1 MIKEITMPA
10 GGQTTDTST
19 VGAWLVKTGDKVKR
33 GDELLTVETDK
44 ATLTVE
50 SFAKG
55 TVLAILA
62 EEGDKAAAGEV
73 IALIGDE
80 SDMPEVEARLGGGGI
95 PAGKAGAEEA
105 GGSAGQNTSAALADK
120 VDEGQEEE
128 YQPID
133 KSEPVRYVSRKSEKP
148 AEAARADIGAGGIK
162 AMPNAK
168 LLAREEGVSL
178 VDVASYVGKDIL
190 KRSDVQRFIDDA
202 PHMSGTGKKA
212 ESTEAAVT
220 EVPLTTMRRTI
231 ARRMLESSQNI
242 PVFRATVE
250 INMERCIEF
259 RTKVNDNK
267 TGFKISY
274 NDILF
279 KCIDAAVKKY
289 PYVNASYTDSAILL
303 HKDVNIGLAVSVDA
317 GLIVPVVRRVGEKSI
332 SQIAEANKANIA
344 GAREG
349 KLTPEDMSGGTITL
363 SNLGMYPVTQFD
375 AIINPPEVCILA
387 VGALQE
393 KPVLENGQWAVQ
405 RVMNITG
412 SFDHRVVDGAY
423 GAQFMTE
430 LKKIIEDPA
439 MALL

>member
-19 VGAWLVKTGDKVKR
+19 VGAWLVKIGDKVRR

-44 ATLTVE
+44 ATLSVE

-80 SDMPEVEARLGGGGI
+80 SDKPEVEERLGGQSASGLEAAMT
-95 PAGKAGAEEA
+95 AGYVPDGNE
-105 GGSAGQNTSAALADK
+105 
-120 VDEGQEEE
+120 EEE

-133 KSEPVRYVSRKSEKP
+133 KSQPVRFACAQGVKPARAVHRKSDMEP
-148 AEAARADIGAGGIK
+148 IK

-168 LLAREEGVSL
+168 LLARAHGISL
-178 VDVASYVGKDIL
+178 GDVASFSGKNNV
-190 KRSDVQRFIDDA
+190 KRADVQKFMDEA
-202 PHMSGTGKKA
+202 PCMDTAVTEETGHA
-212 ESTEAAVT
+212 EASVT
-220 EVPLTTMRRTI
+220 EVPLTSMRRTI
-231 ARRMLESSQNI
+231 ARRMLESSRNI
-242 PVFRATVE
+242 PVFRASVE
-250 INMERCIEF
+250 VDMEPCIAF
-259 RTKVNDNK
+259 RTRVNGNK

-279 KCIDAAVKKY
+279 KCIDAAVRKY
-289 PYVNASYTDSAILL
+289 PYVNASYTDDAIVL
-303 HKDVNIGLAVSVDA
+303 HTNVNIGLAVSLDA
-317 GLIVPVVRRVGEKSI
+317 GLVVPVVEAVNEKTI
-332 SQIAEANKANIA
+332 TQIAQENKSNISR
-344 GAREG
+344 AREG
-349 KLTPEDMSGGTITL
+349 KLAPEDMSGGTITL

-387 VGALQE
+387 AGTVYDR
-393 KPVLENGQWAVQ
+393 PVLKEGQWAAVP
-405 RVMNITG
+405 MMTITG

-423 GAQFMTE
+423 GARFLAQ
-430 LKKIIEDPA
+430 LKAVIEDPA